1 MFGFLENRQFSMYMS
16 ISIHRLNN
24 LMEDIKIKKMEIN
37 ESQKKIIEATVSL
50 TPADRNK
57 QLQANGKV

>member
-1 MFGFLENRQFSMYMS
+1 
-16 ISIHRLNN
+16 
-24 LMEDIKIKKMEIN
+24 MEDIKIKKMEIN

-50 TPADRNK
+50 TPADCNK